1 MYSNASS
8 SSSVGSL
15 DALDVLD
22 EDVNWSKD
30 SRATGYIGKSSE
42 VAWMRSLETEASDLS
57 GSKKELESSRKSPL
71 PSTAPMASMN
81 YHIESADY
89 PGLEVDHPYAL
100 PAKASAERLLRF
112 FMDSVQPSLPVVRQ
126 DLFVDQFNLFY
137 SGKSKHPGRKWLALL
152 NLVFAISNKLCQVSG
167 QDVQNNDHRFFSRA
181 QTLNISEILVEDH
194 EDLQQVQ
201 IETLAAFY
209 LLTSSHINR

>member
-1 MYSNASS
+1 MSSSASS

-22 EDVNWSKD
+22 EDVNRSKD

-42 VAWMRSLETEASDLS
+42 VAWMRSLETEASNS
-57 GSKKELESSRKSPL
+57 SSSEKELEDSHKSLFPKTI
-71 PSTAPMASMN
+71 PRASMN
-81 YHIESADY
+81 YRIESADY
-89 PGLEVDHPYAL
+89 PGSEAENPYAL
-100 PAKASAERLLRF
+100 PARASAERLLRL

-126 DLFVDQFNLFY
+126 DLFVNQFNSFY

-167 QDVQNNDHRFFSRA
+167 NDVQNKDHRFFSRA
-181 QTLNISEILVEDH
+181 QTLNISESLVEDH

-209 LLTSSHINR
+209 LLISSHINR